1 MSPTSL
7 RPLFDRLSGHFAKRP
22 ASGQVLLWLL
32 RGCFGAVAIGI
43 AMLAF
48 RHFGEAPGDSAHG
61 YIGFLCILGACLL
74 VVITDILIRNKQI
87 TTLSAVYFGLL
98 LGLLLGNI
106 LSTALEPFIFDW
118 GIARPSPAP
127 APHLLVRPADKDG
140 AIRVDVTPSGP
151 GGASTLE
158 ERSQYERK
166 ALSLIITVIC
176 CYIAVSTLL
185 QTKDEFRFII
195 PYVEFSKQVKGGKP
209 LVLDT
214 SVIIDGRIADICD
227 TRFIDNKLIVPRFVL
242 QELQSVADSSDKLK
256 RNRGRRGLDM
266 LKRMQTNPKVDLQ
279 MHEANLAVLRDVHK
293 VDERLVVLA
302 KALDAR
308 VVTNDYNLNKIAQLQ
323 GVEVI
328 NLNELANALKSVALP
343 GELMNVRVVK
353 AGDQIGQGVG
363 YLEDGTM
370 VVVEHGRSMIGQE
383 IVITVT
389 SVLQTPAG
397 RMIFGR
403 SEGRP
408 TPAPPTSQHASS

>member
-1 MSPTSL
+1 VLSFIRRIISW
-7 RPLFDRLSGHFAKRP
+7 LSGHFEGRP
-22 ASGQVLLWLL
+22 RSGQVLLWVL
-32 RGCFGAVAIGI
+32 RGVFGALVISMAMI
-43 AMLAF
+43 AFQHVSALY
-48 RHFGEAPGDSAHG
+48 PGDSLQPLLAFVG
-61 YIGFLCILGACLL
+61 ILGLGFLIVL
-74 VVITDILIRNKQI
+74 TDVLIRDKQI
-87 TTLSAVYFGLL
+87 TTLSAIYFGLL

-106 LSTALEPFIFDW
+106 LSTALEPFLFDW
-118 GIARPSPAP
+118 DSAKAGDAQEMRIQIEDRGKGEAVLKISPPKAV
-127 APHLLVRPADKDG
+127 AAT
-140 AIRVDVTPSGP
+140 AYTPQG
-151 GGASTLE
+151 
-158 ERSQYERK
+158 QRK
-166 ALSLIITVIC
+166 ALVALLITVLC
-176 CYIAVSTLL
+176 CYISVSTLL

-195 PYVEFSKQVKGGKP
+195 PYVEFSKQVKGSKP

-227 TRFIDNKLIVPRFVL
+227 TRFIDTKLIVPRFVL

-266 LKRMQTNPKVDLQ
+266 LKRMQNNNKVELV
-279 MHEANLAVLRDVHK
+279 MHDANLPELREVHK

-302 KALDAR
+302 KVLGAR

-343 GELMNVRVVK
+343 GEMMSVRLVK

-370 VVVEHGRSMIGQE
+370 VVVEQGRSAIGQE
-383 IVITVT
+383 VTITVT

-403 SEGRP
+403 IEARP
-408 TPAPPTSQHASS
+408 PAPTAAPTS